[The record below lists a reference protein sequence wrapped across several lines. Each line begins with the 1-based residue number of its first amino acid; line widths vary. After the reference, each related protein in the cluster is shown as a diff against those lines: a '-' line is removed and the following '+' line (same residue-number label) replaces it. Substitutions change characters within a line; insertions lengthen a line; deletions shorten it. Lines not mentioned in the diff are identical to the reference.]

1 VLLVL
6 LLRFLP
12 PAPAVG
18 AVPGSEAAALVAV
31 TDGAEP
37 IGAVVVE
44 VALVAAAGVAAAAAS
59 ASLLPAAASLAACI
73 CLKRRA
79 VAKRSL

>member
-1 VLLVL
+1 M
-6 LLRFLP
+6 RFLP
-12 PAPAVG
+12 PAPAAG
-18 AVPGSEAAALVAV
+18 AAPGSEAAALVAV
-31 TDGAEP
+31 TDGLEP

-44 VALVAAAGVAAAAAS
+44 VALVAAAGAAAAAAS
-59 ASLLPAAASLAACI
+59 ASGAPILLPAAASLAACI